1 MTSPDAIC
9 GESFTDRG
17 RGKGFVLSAYRAASG
32 PPVSRTGAAESKQV
46 ISNSVN
52 AAGNGSM
59 ECQLLRMCQNVTHVY
74 KQIVN

>member
-17 RGKGFVLSAYRAASG
+17 RGKGFVLSARRAAS
-32 PPVSRTGAAESKQV
+32 RTTESKQV
-46 ISNSVN
+46 VPNCIYTT
-52 AAGNGSM
+52 GDRCM
-59 ECQLLRMCQNVTHVY
+59 KCQLLRMCQNVTHVY